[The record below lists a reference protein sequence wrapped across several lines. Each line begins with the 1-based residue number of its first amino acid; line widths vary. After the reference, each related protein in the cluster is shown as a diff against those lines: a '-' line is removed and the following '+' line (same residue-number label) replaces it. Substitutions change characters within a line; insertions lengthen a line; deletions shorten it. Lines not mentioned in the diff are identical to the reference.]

1 MQQANH
7 VGKIVIVPAKYS
19 DRTARAESAPTARFS
34 GDASYLITGGLGGL
48 GLRTALW
55 MAERGAGC
63 LVLMGRSA
71 PSAEASAALDAMKK
85 SGARA
90 VVYQGDVANEKDVAA
105 ILSQI
110 KESLPPLR
118 GIIHSAAVLDDGSL
132 LQQSWARFVKVMAP
146 KARGAWLL
154 SRLTQDLPLDFFVVY
169 SSMASLVGSR
179 GQSNYAAANAFL
191 DGLCHYR
198 RAHGQPATSIQ
209 WGPWSAVGAAAERD
223 LNERLLAQGIHSI
236 RPEEGLQVLDA
247 ILAREFTEVGVLAVD
262 WPKYAEQFSGQEPP
276 RFLTDLLH
284 ARPPVLRKSAAAAA
298 ERWQKIARAP
308 LGERRRLLCDY
319 AAAQALRVLG
329 LDLSHA
335 IKPDQPLHELGLD
348 SLMAV
353 ELRNLLG
360 SGLELKKNLPA
371 TLLFDYP
378 TLDAVVDYLARE
390 VLGWEKPA
398 SERAATDGE
407 DITALADL
415 EGLSDED
422 AEVLLLRELES
433 DDHPRN
439 G

>member
-1 MQQANH
+1 M
-7 VGKIVIVPAKYS
+7 
-19 DRTARAESAPTARFS
+19 
-34 GDASYLITGGLGGL
+34 
-48 GLRTALW
+48 
-55 MAERGAGC
+55 
-63 LVLMGRSA
+63 
-71 PSAEASAALDAMKK
+71 
-85 SGARA
+85 
-90 VVYQGDVANEKDVAA
+90 
-105 ILSQI
+105 
-110 KESLPPLR
+110 
-118 GIIHSAAVLDDGSL
+118 
-132 LQQSWARFVKVMAP
+132 
-146 KARGAWLL
+146 
-154 SRLTQDLPLDFFVVY
+154 
-169 SSMASLVGSR
+169 
-179 GQSNYAAANAFL
+179 
-191 DGLCHYR
+191 
-198 RAHGQPATSIQ
+198 
-209 WGPWSAVGAAAERD
+209 
-223 LNERLLAQGIHSI
+223 NERLLAQGVHSI
-236 RPEEGLQVLDA
+236 PPEEGLQALGA

-262 WPKYAEQFSGQEPP
+262 WPKYAQFSGQEPP

-284 ARPPVLRKSAAAAA
+284 ARPPVLRKSAEAAT
-298 ERWQKIARAP
+298 EHWQKIAGTP

-329 LDLSHA
+329 LDSSHA

-360 SGLELKKNLPA
+360 SGLGLKKNLPA

-398 SERAATDGE
+398 SERAAADGE
-407 DITALADL
+407 DNAALADL